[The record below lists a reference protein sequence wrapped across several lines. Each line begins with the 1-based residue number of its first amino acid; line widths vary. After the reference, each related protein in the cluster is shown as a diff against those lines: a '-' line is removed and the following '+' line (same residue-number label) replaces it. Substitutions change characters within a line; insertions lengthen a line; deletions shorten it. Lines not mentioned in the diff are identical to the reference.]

1 MSDTDNTQDPYLD
14 GEVPADAD
22 LSTPSDGATA
32 GTGSDSTGSDSAGSD
47 SAGTDSAE
55 EVAEVLPGGGR
66 LNEAEDDPNVDPRD
80 IRPGGDAPL
89 P

>member
-14 GEVPADAD
+14 GEVPGDAD

-32 GTGSDSTGSDSAGSD
+32 GTGS
-47 SAGTDSAE
+47 DSAE

-66 LNEAEDDPNVDPRD
+66 LNEAEDDPNVDARD

>member
-1 MSDTDNTQDPYLD
+1 MSDTGNTNDPYLD

-22 LSTPSDGATA
+22 INPA
-32 GTGSDSTGSDSAGSD
+32 GGD
-47 SAGTDSAE
+47 
-55 EVAEVLPGGGR
+55 VAEVLPGGGR
-66 LNEAEDDPNVDPRD
+66 LDEAEDEPEVDARD